1 MATRRSRTPARADAT
16 PVAGLGEA
24 RLHRVLGYQ
33 VAQAGVVTYALYDE
47 LVGQP
52 LDLRPA
58 EFTVLTLVNENP
70 GVTPAELSS
79 ALAVSRPYITNTLDK
94 LASRGLVTRDQSAQD
109 RRSQHLR
116 TTDAGRALASRA
128 TTLLVDGEKQ
138 AFTTLSEVEQMMLA
152 ELLHKLACVRQAN
165 PRSTIRAAS
174 PGQEQAAQTEGAP
187 ARSTRRR

>member
-1 MATRRSRTPARADAT
+1 MPTQRSSAPPRRDAT

-33 VAQAGVVTYALYDE
+33 MAQAAIVTYGLFDE
-47 LVGQP
+47 LVGKP

-58 EFTVLTLVNENP
+58 EYTVLTLINENP
-70 GVTPAELSS
+70 HVAPAQLSA
-79 ALAVSRPYITNTLDK
+79 ALAISRPYITNTIDK
-94 LASRGLVTRDQSAQD
+94 LEARGLVTRDRNAQD

-128 TTLLVDGEKQ
+128 TSALIEGER
-138 AFTTLSEVEQMMLA
+138 ASFATLSEAEQLMLA

-165 PRSTIRAAS
+165 PRRAA
-174 PGQEQAAQTEGAP
+174 QAVATSSSSAASGGRKPSARP
-187 ARSTRRR
+187 AK